1 MMKVWALTDPG
12 LVRHQNQD
20 AYGVETVD
28 GRTVS
33 VVCDGMGG
41 PKNGDIASK
50 IAVEAFLT
58 AVRTHLRTDMTAEQ
72 IREMASYAV
81 SVANMDIRAAV
92 EEHPA

>member
-1 MMKVWALTDPG
+1 MMKVWALTDTG

-41 PKNGDIASK
+41 ANAGNVASRFALDTFMERIQEQVTARMSRGLIRSMRKIMFSAGCTPKIGI
-50 IAVEAFLT
+50 L
-58 AVRTHLRTDMTAEQ
+58 
-72 IREMASYAV
+72 
-81 SVANMDIRAAV
+81 
-92 EEHPA
+92 